1 MIMRLLPRRIGT
13 VNSEQEMQTQ
23 ALSIQDLE
31 DLGEALL
38 DFSEAADLDAWLQV
52 HLAS

>member
-1 MIMRLLPRRIGT
+1 
-13 VNSEQEMQTQ
+13 MQIQ
-23 ALSIQDLE
+23 ALSIQELE

-52 HLAS
+52 HPAS